1 MVERI
6 KGHFLTCA
14 TLRDVAQPLRREYIA
29 GVSACVTSLR
39 LVLKPSVNRPVH
51 SDEDTKLRKK
61 YIQGLIDDLD
71 ARRDGEQRT
80 VAHPRR
86 VSEVKVRWA
95 ANGWKGEKEG
105 EEKGRARRNECAHE
119 RFGAIDYSF

>member
-1 MVERI
+1 MHSLVFYQQRTLVRQLTPGYMVERI
-6 KGHFLTCA
+6 KGHLLTCA

-61 YIQGLIDDLD
+61 YIQGLVDDLD
-71 ARRDGEQRT
+71 TR
-80 VAHPRR
+80 RR
-86 VSEVKVRWA
+86 VCHCPLFPVASCIQI
-95 ANGWKGEKEG
+95 EG
-105 EEKGRARRNECAHE
+105 LRR
-119 RFGAIDYSF
+119 